1 MTIRNPVEWSADQ
14 VRLTFNAARAA
25 GAAFVP
31 AREAIS
37 APMPRA
43 RRITYGDLWDS
54 LRRGMGDFG
63 ACRSDIVFICVVY
76 PLAGLV
82 LARIALGYGMWPLL
96 FPLVSGFALIGPF
109 AAAGLYEMSRRREQ
123 GLPLSWR
130 DGFKVFAS
138 PSLAPMLELGLVL
151 TLIFGLWLVAA
162 MAIYAA
168 TLGPQLPA
176 SLAAFAD
183 DVFTTPAGWA
193 LIVFGVSVGAVF
205 AVVVLTISVV
215 SFPLLID
222 RRVSMGTAVRASM
235 DVVLL
240 NPMPMLAWGLIVAGA
255 LLLGALPG
263 LIGLI
268 VVMPVLGHATWHLY
282 RKAVR

>member
-14 VRLTFNAARAA
+14 VRFTFNAARAA
-25 GAAFVP
+25 GAAFAP
-31 AREAIS
+31 PEEAVGT
-37 APMPRA
+37 PLPRV
-43 RRITYGDLWDS
+43 RRITLADLGEA
-54 LRRGMGDFG
+54 LRRGLGDFG
-63 ACRSDIVFICVVY
+63 ACRTDIVFICVIY

-138 PSLAPMLELGLVL
+138 PALAPMLELGVLL

-168 TLGPQLPA
+168 TLGPQMPA
-176 SLAAFAD
+176 SLADFARA
-183 DVFTTPAGWA
+183 VFTTPAGWA
-193 LIVFGVSVGAVF
+193 LIIFGVSVGAVF

-222 RRVSMGTAVRASM
+222 RRVSMATAIRTSVDA
-235 DVVLL
+235 VLL
-240 NPMPMLAWGLIVAGA
+240 NPLPMLAWGLIVAA
-255 LLLGALPG
+255 LLLLGALPG

>member
-1 MTIRNPVEWSADQ
+1 MTIRNPVEWSAEQ

-25 GAAFVP
+25 GAAFAP
-31 AREAIS
+31 SREAMS
-37 APMPRA
+37 APLPRA
-43 RRITYGDLWDS
+43 RHITYGDLWDS

-168 TLGPQLPA
+168 TLGPQMPV

-183 DVFTTPAGWA
+183 AVFTTPAGWA
-193 LIVFGVSVGAVF
+193 LIIFGVSVGAVF

-240 NPMPMLAWGLIVAGA
+240 NPLPMLAWGLIVAGA

-282 RKAVR
+282 RKAIR

>member
-1 MTIRNPVEWSADQ
+1 MTIRNPVEWSAEQ
-14 VRLTFNAARAA
+14 VRLTFNAARAV

-31 AREAIS
+31 PREAMS

-43 RRITYGDLWDS
+43 RHITYGDLWDS
-54 LRRGMGDFG
+54 LRRGMSDFG

-168 TLGPQLPA
+168 TLGPQMPA